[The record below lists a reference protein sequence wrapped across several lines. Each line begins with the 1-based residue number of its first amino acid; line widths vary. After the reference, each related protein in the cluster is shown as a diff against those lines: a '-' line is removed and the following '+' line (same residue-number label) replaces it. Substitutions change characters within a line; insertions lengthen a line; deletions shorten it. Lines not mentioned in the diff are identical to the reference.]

1 MYKVVALD
9 TRQRSGLVR
18 TNRRARKLPALVL
31 KNGAVI
37 KLHPNRPVVVN
48 QEVINLNK
56 KTLDDLKSTV
66 FVSSLEV
73 KEIQQKIEDVIETAV
88 ELVVETK
95 DKSLV
100 EELKP
105 EKAEVEVVEEPTPEK
120 AEVEVVEEKPKPKK
134 RGRKRKSRAATE
146 SKE

>member
-48 QEVINLNK
+48 QEVIDLNK
-56 KTLDDLKSTV
+56 KTLYELKSTV
-66 FVSSLEV
+66 FVSSLET
-73 KEIQQKIEDVIETAV
+73 KEIKQEVATTIEKALE
-88 ELVVETK
+88 VVDDIKEE
-95 DKSLV
+95 SLV
-100 EELKP
+100 EDTVP
-105 EKAEVEVVEEPTPEK
+105 EKVEEEVVE
-120 AEVEVVEEKPKPKK
+120 EEKPKPKK

-146 SKE
+146 NKE